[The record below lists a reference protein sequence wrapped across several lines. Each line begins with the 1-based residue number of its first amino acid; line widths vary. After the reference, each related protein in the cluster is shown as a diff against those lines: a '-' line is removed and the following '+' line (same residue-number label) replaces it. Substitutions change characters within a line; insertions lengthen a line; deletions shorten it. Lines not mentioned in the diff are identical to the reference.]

1 MLAHTDVVF
10 RDLQYSPALSQVI
23 SKKLA
28 RLSRLSE
35 TITRT
40 RVVLDKPH
48 KRQNKG
54 EVFRASIEMAVK
66 GAPFTVVQ
74 DGTSAHLAVRD
85 AFNAAER
92 KLMSTLKKQH
102 FH

>member
-10 RDLQYSPALSQVI
+10 RDLQHSPALTQVI

-28 RLSRLSE
+28 RLGRLSE

-48 KRQNKG
+48 KRQHKG
-54 EVFRASIEMAVK
+54 EVFRASIELAVK

-74 DGTSAHLAVRD
+74 DGATAHVAVRD
-85 AFNAAER
+85 AFLAAER
-92 KLMSTLKKQH
+92 KLMSTLKKNQ